1 MANRFQHRD
10 KFRRPEI
17 FLAELLQKSARGK
30 FRETDENVPVLYRA
44 IVYAVDVLGG
54 QLENPDGNGEVQH
67 ELASGTTFRSP
78 ANVGPKNPKN
88 SIKARIITDG
98 FDQFLGDSKLRV
110 FWPLF
115 PEQAQVPIKPGE
127 HVYVMFEDTKFL
139 HGLWLGKLPG
149 HEGVNFVP
157 GSPQFQ
163 TPDDDTLTSKFD
175 DSASAAGSDQK
186 KYNTDID
193 VSETGIKDG
202 HLAKLF
208 DDTPKR
214 DGDG

>member
-10 KFRRPEI
+10 KFRRPEL
-17 FLAELLQKSARGK
+17 FLAELINKSARGK
-30 FRETDENVPVLYRA
+30 FRETDESVPVLFRA

-54 QLENPDGNGEVQH
+54 QLENPDG
-67 ELASGTTFRSP
+67 SGGVEHKTAGGKTNKLP

-88 SIKARIITDG
+88 AIKARIITDG
-98 FDQFLGDSKLRV
+98 FDQFLGDEKLRV

-127 HVYVMFEDTKFL
+127 HVYVMFEDAKYL
-139 HGLWLGKLPG
+139 HGLWLGKYAG

-157 GSPQFQ
+157 GSAQFKS
-163 TPDDDTLTSKFD
+163 PDDDTLASKFD
-175 DSASAAGSDQK
+175 DTSQAAGSSQK
-186 KYNTDID
+186 KFNTDID

-202 HLAKLF
+202 QLAQLF
-208 DDTPKR
+208 DDAPKR